1 MMNKD
6 MIRPIVAVIVTAILM
21 YVSIDHFF
29 VKNPVFDIS
38 QFQKEKMT
46 RESFMTDQEIRNEAA
61 IKRSYAELMTLGDS
75 YMRDD
80 NLRQAR
86 DYYFLAKN
94 LYPTIIEP
102 RKQLCY
108 IDILLCQQNSRYC
121 SYTKK
126 EIYYAMQH
134 VADDDDQGRAYILKL
149 AELMQIDSLLTLNEG
164 EALSAIF

>member
-6 MIRPIVAVIVTAILM
+6 MIRPIVAVIVTALLM
-21 YVSIDHFF
+21 YVSIDFF
-29 VKNPVFDIS
+29 FIKNPVFDIS
-38 QFQKEKMT
+38 QFQKEKLT
-46 RESFMTDQEIRNEAA
+46 RESFMTDREVRNEAA
-61 IKRSYAELMTLGDS
+61 IKRSYSELMTLGDS
-75 YMRDD
+75 YLGNH

-86 DYYFLAKN
+86 DYYFLAKT
-94 LYPTIIEP
+94 LYPTRIEP

-134 VADDDDQGRAYILKL
+134 VADDDDQARAYILKL
-149 AELMQIDSLLTLNEG
+149 AELMKIDSLLTLNEG